1 VKTRLLLPTLL
12 LAVATGCIRDDS
24 GGVDAPIGGTWHY
37 EAVQTVPASP
47 ATTLSGTLEVPNVA
61 DGMFTGTLS
70 GTQDVT
76 GGASSPF
83 GGAVTGTSIDASTV
97 DFDAFLTSPT
107 TGRRHVGIITGDSL
121 VGNWVESG
129 GALQGTFR
137 ASREP

>member
-1 VKTRLLLPTLL
+1 VRFRLLPSIL
-12 LAVATGCIRDDS
+12 LAVAAGCIRDDG

-37 EAVQTVPASP
+37 EAIQTNPASP
-47 ATTLSGTLEVPNVA
+47 ATTLSGTLEVPNVE

-70 GTQDVT
+70 GTMTVT
-76 GGASSPF
+76 GGATSAF
-83 GGAVTGTSIDASTV
+83 GGVVTGTSIDEQTV
-97 DFDAFLTSPT
+97 DFDAFLTDPS

-121 VGNWVESG
+121 VGNWVEND

>member
-1 VKTRLLLPTLL
+1 MNLRLLSCLLLP
-12 LAVATGCIRDDS
+12 AAAGCIRDD
-24 GGVDAPIGGTWHY
+24 GGGADAPIGGTWHY

-47 ATTLSGTLEVPNVA
+47 ATTYSGTLEVPNVG

-70 GTQDVT
+70 GTTTVT
-76 GGASSPF
+76 GGATTPF
-83 GGAVTGTSIDASTV
+83 GGAVTGTSIDEQTV
-97 DFDAFLTSPT
+97 DFDAFLTGPT